1 MKKVNG
7 QFFLENRIKI
17 IVISVCLAFLIAVFL
32 FISNNYR
39 VTEVTVTGNEHYSEE
54 EIKEMILKDGL
65 TGNSLFLA
73 LKYHNKEI
81 SDVPFI
87 ESMSVEVVSPHS
99 IRITVYEKA
108 LAGCVEYLGNY
119 MYFDRE
125 GIVVESS
132 SETTQGIPIV
142 TGLSYGYIV
151 LYERLPVEDEEIFK
165 EILSITQLLEKYQI
179 EADKIRFDTEKNVT
193 LYFGEAKAALGTKE
207 NIDQKMMQ
215 LSHIIPELEGKSGV
229 LHMEKYNEGTES
241 ISFKPE

>member
-1 MKKVNG
+1 MKKVKG
-7 QFFLENRIKI
+7 HFFIENRIKI
-17 IVISVCLAFLIAVFL
+17 ILISVCVVLIIAVFL

-39 VTEVTVTGNEHYSEE
+39 VTEVTVTGNEHYSED

-73 LKYHNKEI
+73 LKYRNKEI
-81 SDVPFI
+81 SGVPFI

-99 IRITVYEKA
+99 IQITVYEKA

-132 SETTQGIPIV
+132 LKTTKGIPVV
-142 TGLSYGYIV
+142 TGLSYGYIM
-151 LYERLPVEDEEIFK
+151 LYEKLPVENEEIFK

-179 EADKIRFDTEKNVT
+179 KADKIHFDKERNMT
-193 LYFGEAKAALGTKE
+193 LYFGEVRAALGTEE
-207 NIDQKMMQ
+207 NIDQKIMQ
-215 LSHIIPELEGKSGV
+215 LGHIIPELEGKSGV
-229 LHMEKYNEGTES
+229 LHMEEYNEGTKS
-241 ISFKPE
+241 VSFKPE

>member
-229 LHMEKYNEGTES
+229 LHMEEYNEGTES

>member
-1 MKKVNG
+1 M
-7 QFFLENRIKI
+7 
-17 IVISVCLAFLIAVFL
+17 AD
-32 FISNNYR
+32 
-39 VTEVTVTGNEHYSEE
+39 
-54 EIKEMILKDGL
+54 ILKDGL

-229 LHMEKYNEGTES
+229 LHMEEYNEGTES

>member
-39 VTEVTVTGNEHYSEE
+39 VTEVTVTGNEHYSDE

-229 LHMEKYNEGTES
+229 LHMEEYNEGTES